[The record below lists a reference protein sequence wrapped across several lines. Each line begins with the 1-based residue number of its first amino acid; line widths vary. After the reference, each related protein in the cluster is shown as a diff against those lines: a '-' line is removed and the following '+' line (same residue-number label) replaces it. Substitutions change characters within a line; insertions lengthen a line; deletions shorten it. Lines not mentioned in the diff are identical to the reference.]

1 MRLGDLLKT
10 IPFDLKGIPDSVYS
24 IDGITDVTG
33 DSREVIPGSIFIP
46 ILGTRQNGADFVKEA
61 IQKEEKKPSAS
72 VQLDINGKSGIRVIV
87 EKAGNQN
94 IEVIG
99 LKADGSFNYSQLQ
112 QKLVEIKIQNPEVF
126 RVELNPEGNIP
137 YKEIVKII
145 DEARKARD
153 KSTHFPVYDSK
164 AGKEVE
170 TDYMFPDVVFVNV
183 MEG

>member
-1 MRLGDLLKT
+1 MRRRGFKLNNHLSQEFELDLAPLLAVMVKLVPVLLVSSAFVQVMMIET
-10 IPFDLKGIPDSVYS
+10 DLPQV
-24 IDGITDVTG
+24 
-33 DSREVIPGSIFIP
+33 
-46 ILGTRQNGADFVKEA
+46 VKEA

-99 LKADGSFNYSQLQ
+99 LKADGSFNYGQLQ

-137 YKEIVKII
+137 YKEIVKIM

-153 KSTHFPVYDSK
+153 KNTHFPVYDSK